1 MTGEGRL
8 QGIFRALLESAP
20 DAMVIVDM
28 AGEIVLV
35 NAQTEKVFGYRREEL
50 LGRGVEML
58 VPERF
63 REHHSALR
71 AGYAAAPH
79 TRSMGAGFELYGR
92 RSDGGE
98 FPVEI
103 SLSPLETE
111 DGTLVSS
118 AIRDITER
126 KRAERDASHYI
137 AIVRSSHDAIIGKD
151 LKWTVTSWNH
161 GAERLFG
168 YAEAEI
174 LGRSV
179 SVLAPPERDD
189 DLLDILR
196 RVQSGEHIDEF
207 ETVGVRRDGTQVDLS
222 MTVSPIRLPEGTI
235 IGASTIARDIT
246 IRRRYQ
252 EQLVFFAEHD
262 LLTGTRNRRRFER
275 DLSEQI
281 ARARRYGEQAALL
294 SIDVDG
300 FKEINDAHGHKAGD
314 KVLRQIGVVLKQR
327 LRDADIVAR
336 IGGDEFMAL
345 LPYADASQARAVSE
359 SLREAIYKT
368 KIELDDGTKLS
379 LTVSVGTTLIDA
391 QTDSSDAALVEADRA
406 MYQDKARRARPQQ
419 DPPR

>member
-1 MTGEGRL
+1 MTGEDRL
-8 QGIFRALLESAP
+8 QGIFRALVESAP

-63 REHHSALR
+63 HEHHSALR

-79 TRSMGAGFELYGR
+79 TRSMGAGLELYGR
-92 RSDGGE
+92 RSDGTE
-98 FPVEI
+98 FAVEI

-126 KRAERDASHYI
+126 KRAERAASHFI
-137 AIVRSSHDAIIGKD
+137 AIVRSADDAIIGKD

-179 SVLAPPERDD
+179 SVLAPPGHDD

-196 RVQSGEHIDEF
+196 RVQSGEQIDEF
-207 ETVGVRRDGTQVDLS
+207 ETVGVRRDGTQVDVS

-252 EQLVFFAEHD
+252 EQLVFLAEHD

-281 ARARRYGEQAALL
+281 ARSRRYGEQAALL
-294 SIDVDG
+294 SIDIDG
-300 FKEINDAHGHKAGD
+300 FKQINDVHGHKAGD

-327 LRDADIVAR
+327 LREADIVAR
-336 IGGDEFMAL
+336 IGGDEFMVL
-345 LPYADASQARAVSE
+345 LPYADASQAQVVSE
-359 SLREAIYKT
+359 SLREVVCET
-368 KIELDDGTKLS
+368 RIELDDGTKLS
-379 LTVSVGTTLIDA
+379 LSVSVGATLIDA
-391 QTDSSDAALVEADRA
+391 QTDSGDAVLVEGDRA
-406 MYQDKARRARPQQ
+406 MYQDKARSSRSPQ
-419 DPPR
+419 DPLR